1 MSTGGPTNYA
11 MKGVYRGD
19 KLGTTPIVMNV
30 ERNRVDG
37 VYYYPLVAPKASKLD
52 STYWCSQHSS

>member
-19 KLGTTPIVMNV
+19 KLGTTPALLT
-30 ERNRVDG
+30 
-37 VYYYPLVAPKASKLD
+37 LVQSLIN
-52 STYWCSQHSS
+52 